1 MHNVYLYILVM
12 AGTTYLIRLLPMLLA
27 KKEITS
33 PYLKS
38 FLFYVPYVCL
48 AAMTFPAILFS
59 TDSIISAIA
68 GFITAVLLSYLE
80 KSLLTVAMS
89 ACLAVFI
96 TERIL
101 SFF

>member
-12 AGTTYLIRLLPMLLA
+12 AGTTYLIR
-27 KKEITS
+27 
-33 PYLKS
+33 PYIKS

>member
-33 PYLKS
+33 PYIKS

-59 TDSIISAIA
+59 TDSMISAIA